1 VRADLEPHKSSVQ
14 SLVVS
19 SSDLRRGESLG
30 FAVMASLVSSACRA
44 SGGVFSSPCV
54 SRTKCSVSQLKAEL
68 VPSVSY
74 SSRRQ
79 KLGLGQDCCF
89 AISPAFGRRGPRL
102 SSVRRS
108 AGEAPGDDD
117 EPTKRG

>member
-1 VRADLEPHKSSVQ
+1 MRADLEPHKSSVQ
-14 SLVVS
+14 SVVVS

-44 SGGVFSSPCV
+44 SGGVFSSPCG
-54 SRTKCSVSQLKAEL
+54 SSQLKAEL

-79 KLGLGQDCCF
+79 KLGLGQDCCV